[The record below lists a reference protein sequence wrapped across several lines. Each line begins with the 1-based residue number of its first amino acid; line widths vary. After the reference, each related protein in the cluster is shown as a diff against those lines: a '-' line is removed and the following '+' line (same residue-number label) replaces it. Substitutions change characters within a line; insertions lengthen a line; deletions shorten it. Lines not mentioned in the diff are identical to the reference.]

1 MIFGT
6 TVAIVNLET
15 DETSRY
21 QIVGEDE
28 ASVREHRIS
37 VTSPIA
43 RSLVGKDIGEVV
55 SVRTPAG
62 PVDYEIVDV
71 LHI

>member
-1 MIFGT
+1 M
-6 TVAIVNLET
+6 
-15 DETSRY
+15 
-21 QIVGEDE
+21 
-28 ASVREHRIS
+28 
-37 VTSPIA
+37 A
-43 RSLVGKDIGEVV
+43 RSLVGQDSGDVV